1 MDVPC
6 DSLVLAFLPRFAR
19 VLPVSRIQSYF
30 QTALTSSPPS
40 GRGQAYVCCYNP
52 HGAFA
57 TAGICY
63 AMAEFRLHH
72 NMRKL
77 DGSLCGAS
85 ALFYV
90 PIVREILLLLGVRD
104 ASKRTM
110 RALLAAKRSIGMQP
124 GGVWEQ
130 LHTDHKK
137 EQCFCM
143 RKLGFM
149 RLAMEHGMP
158 IVVVYAFGENQLYTT
173 HNVAYKLRRWVAE
186 TLYLGIPV
194 ITGRWGLLFPV
205 IPHAT
210 PITIVAGQPIP
221 VGPPNPNPSAA
232 ELKVIYDKY
241 EQELHRIFNKYGK
254 DALPRDVF
262 ERGLTLRWRAS
273 ED

>member
-1 MDVPC
+1 
-6 DSLVLAFLPRFAR
+6 
-19 VLPVSRIQSYF
+19 
-30 QTALTSSPPS
+30 
-40 GRGQAYVCCYNP
+40 
-52 HGAFA
+52 
-57 TAGICY
+57 
-63 AMAEFRLHH
+63 
-72 NMRKL
+72 
-77 DGSLCGAS
+77 
-85 ALFYV
+85 
-90 PIVREILLLLGVRD
+90 
-104 ASKRTM
+104 
-110 RALLAAKRSIGMQP
+110 
-124 GGVWEQ
+124 
-130 LHTDHKK
+130 
-137 EQCFCM
+137 M

-241 EQELHRIFNKYGK
+241 EQEL
-254 DALPRDVF
+254 
-262 ERGLTLRWRAS
+262 
-273 ED
+273 